1 MLISDD
7 QVLVTR
13 QGDVVA
19 ARAPDTI
26 SGLLEVRGIG
36 ITDVAHDKHA
46 MLVLIVDMVKPSE
59 VPRLPPEPLPS
70 VKILGIPVPILKLDP
85 FEQSCPVKLKLALTG
100 SP

>member
-7 QVLVTR
+7 QVIITR
-13 QGDVVA
+13 QGDAVA

-36 ITDVAHDKHA
+36 ITDVVHA
-46 MLVLIVDMVKPSE
+46 KDAKLVLIVDMAKPSK
-59 VPRLPPEPLPS
+59 VPRLPPAALPS
-70 VKILGIPVPILKLDP
+70 EVVLGVEIPILKLDP